1 MNPTEFQT
9 AREQT
14 VRAFEAKYEE
24 LKTRYS
30 GALTSAQTEPDRP
43 RQCVLIKS
51 ALDTNR
57 ELTTL
62 VSDFMRL
69 NSEGGCEL
77 NPGKVTKLR
86 NDIEKYKSQYAD
98 IQQGRNKVTSLEKSF
113 AEIDAKVT
121 HADGINVFYFMVIS
135 VGLFALVGLVFTS
148 GIRRAL
154 YAQPVTPIVSRGFA

>member
-9 AREQT
+9 ARDDI
-14 VRAFEAKYEE
+14 VKAFETKYQD
-24 LKTRYS
+24 LKTQYS
-30 GALTSAQTEPDRP
+30 AALNNAKTEPDRP
-43 RQCVLIKS
+43 KQCVLIKS

-69 NSEGGCEL
+69 NTDGGCEL
-77 NPGKVTKLR
+77 TPSKVRKLQS
-86 NDIEKYKSQYAD
+86 DIEKYKSQFAD

-113 AEIDAKVT
+113 AEIDAKAAHT
-121 HADGINVFYFMVIS
+121 DGINVFYFMLIS
-135 VGLFALVGLVFTS
+135 VGLFVLVGLVFTS